1 MPDLVAY
8 LDKKPTEYYSLG
20 PDVLNV
26 GQTGY
31 NSVWRGWYSPD
42 VGITFVQSGNYNTSN
57 PTGYHASGSEDILAA
72 ERFSFTFDSGALMWA
87 AINSANSINVF
98 RYSGS
103 SYTTQ
108 ATFSG
113 LYPAMYYNLSHNR
126 PEYRFV
132 HCFYLKSGQN
142 KIYSRSS
149 QDSFS
154 AETIV
159 HQNFGATV
167 RTLNQVSRFE
177 QHPNKMTLLGLYE
190 SADAWQLISNC
201 FNYFETG
208 FYLGFSGWNTG
219 DASYL
224 NDFEC
229 SPASNFN
236 PQRILALENFANYP
250 TGIVNYNFDSG
261 IYTSGGYLWP

>member
-1 MPDLVAY
+1 MPDLVPY

-20 PDVLNV
+20 PDSLNV

-31 NSVWRGWYSPD
+31 NQIWRGWYTPD
-42 VGITFVQSGNYNTSN
+42 DGITFVKSGDYNSTT
-57 PTGYHASGSEDILAA
+57 PTGYHASGSQDILAA
-72 ERFSFTFDSGALMWA
+72 DVFSFSFDSGALLWA
-87 AINSANSINVF
+87 AIGVSNQINIF

-113 LYPAMYYNLSHNR
+113 KYPAMYFNVSHNR
-126 PEYRFV
+126 PEYRYM

-149 QDSFS
+149 QDNFS
-154 AETIV
+154 GETIV
-159 HQNFGATV
+159 HQDFAYSV
-167 RTLNQVSRFE
+167 RTLNQASRFE
-177 QHPNKMTLLGLYE
+177 YHPNKMALMGLYD
-190 SADAWQLISNC
+190 SADAFQIISNC

-208 FYLGFSGWNTG
+208 FYLGFTG
-219 DASYL
+219 YSYGSVTNL

-229 SPASNFN
+229 NEADNFSDE
-236 PQRILALENFANYP
+236 PLLLLENFSQYP
-250 TGIVNYNFDSG
+250 TGSVSEFPSG
-261 IYTSGGYLWP
+261 TYTSGGYIWP